1 MKKYFLIITLIV
13 TIFQTSLFAENVK
26 NNIDTH
32 SKITMIFITQT
43 GCPAC
48 ERIKEMMQ
56 YKKFKD
62 IIQKH
67 FIVRKLDISEVNTLP
82 KNLEQPIGTPT
93 IYFLN
98 KDGKE
103 LVEWMVGGKSEEN
116 FMDILKEAIDANK

>member
-1 MKKYFLIITLIV
+1 MKKYFLIVGILLSISQTILYAETLH
-13 TIFQTSLFAENVK
+13 SDSNSS
-26 NNIDTH
+26 

-56 YKKFKD
+56 YGKFKE
-62 IIQKH
+62 ILQKH
-67 FIVRKLDISEVNTLP
+67 FKITKLDISEIETLP

-98 KDGKE
+98 TQGKE
-103 LVEWMVGGKSEEN
+103 VIEWMVGGKSEDN
-116 FMDILKEAIDANK
+116 FMDTLKEAIEANK